1 MSLKNYVAKFESP
14 DDETK
19 PAARTNTTQPNARS
33 ATMNANIKFP
43 NKVTTG
49 VVRIVYPNLA
59 EPRPEDAEID
69 AGKYSVLVLIP
80 KEETATI
87 EAMEAA
93 IEYAKT
99 KKFPKIVPKT
109 LLLPIK
115 DGDEK
120 FDKEGNPVEW
130 YAGHYYL
137 NLKSNNQP
145 KLIDP
150 FKNEIEDAS
159 FIKGGDWCKVRIAF
173 SGYDMAGNKGVGAY
187 VDVVQFVRAGDP
199 LGNSDTLD
207 DFDVE
212 EGDDIEF

>member
-19 PAARTNTTQPNARS
+19 PAAKTNATNAR
-33 ATMNANIKFP
+33 NAPMITSIKFP

-49 VVRIVYPNLA
+49 VVRIVYPNLDQ
-59 EPRPEDAEID
+59 PRPEDAEID
-69 AGKYSVLVLIP
+69 AGKYTVLVLIP
-80 KEETATI
+80 KEDTSTLK
-87 EAMEAA
+87 AMDAA

-99 KKFPKIVPKT
+99 KKFPKMVPKT
-109 LLLPIK
+109 LLLPLK

-130 YAGHYYL
+130 YAGNYYL
-137 NLKSNNQP
+137 NLKSNNSP
-145 KLIDP
+145 KIIDP
-150 FKNEIEDAS
+150 FKNAIEDAS

-173 SGYDMAGNKGVGAY
+173 SGYDMAGNKGVGSY

-212 EGDDIEF
+212 EDDTEV

>member
-19 PAARTNTTQPNARS
+19 PAAKTNATNAR
-33 ATMNANIKFP
+33 NAPMITSIKFP

-49 VVRIVYPNLA
+49 VVRIVYPNLDQ
-59 EPRPEDAEID
+59 PRPEDAEID
-69 AGKYSVLVLIP
+69 AGKYTVLVLIP
-80 KEETATI
+80 KEDTSTLK
-87 EAMEAA
+87 AMDAA

-99 KKFPKIVPKT
+99 KKFPKMVPKT
-109 LLLPIK
+109 LLLPLK

-130 YAGHYYL
+130 YAGNYYL
-137 NLKSNNQP
+137 NLKSNNSP
-145 KLIDP
+145 KIIDP
-150 FKNEIEDAS
+150 FKNAIEDAS

-173 SGYDMAGNKGVGAY
+173 SGYDMAGNKGVGSY

-212 EGDDIEF
+212 EDDTEI